1 MQIQWLG
8 LAALRIQTKNS
19 VLITDPFSD
28 SVGIPMPKLKA
39 DLLLVSDSKSELANN
54 TQRISG
60 EWFLVDEPGEYEV
73 NETFIYGIPVGSTTI
88 YLIEDEG
95 VTAAF
100 LGKLDVGLTDEQL
113 ERIEG
118 ADILFLPVGSL
129 NKEQRTTLISQ
140 IEPRII
146 IPYLFKQPKV
156 KTDLEPLDGFLKEMG
171 IKSAEAQEKLTIKA
185 KDLPQDETKVVLL
198 EAI

>member
-19 VLITDPFSD
+19 VLITDPFAD

-39 DLLLVSDSKSELANN
+39 DLVIVSDSTSSLANN

-60 EWFLVDEPGEYEV
+60 DWFLVNEPGEYEV

-118 ADILFLPVGSL
+118 ADILFLPIGSL

-146 IPYLFKQPKV
+146 IPYLYKQPKI
-156 KTDLEPLDGFLKEMG
+156 KMDLEPLDVFLKEMG
-171 IKSAEAQEKLTIKA
+171 IKSTDAQDKLIIKA